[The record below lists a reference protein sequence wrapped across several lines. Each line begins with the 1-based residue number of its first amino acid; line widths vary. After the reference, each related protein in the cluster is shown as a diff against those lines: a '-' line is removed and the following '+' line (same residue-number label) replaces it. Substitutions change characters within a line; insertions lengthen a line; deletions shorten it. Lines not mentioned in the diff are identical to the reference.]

1 MDGCVK
7 MTERA
12 ISMPFSIDSSGGV
25 GYSDKLEKIWQDRV
39 LLSVMTA
46 LGERVM
52 KPNFG
57 GTVPSALFEN
67 VNDAITLIR
76 QSVQVT
82 FATWLKPLTLLSVSG
97 SVGNDSVL
105 LVEIFYNL
113 RESSQEQSVTIKTA
127 ILSRSGD
134 IILEVPN
141 G

>member
-1 MDGCVK
+1 

-12 ISMPFSIDSSGGV
+12 ISMPFSIDASGGV
-25 GYSDKLEKIWQDRV
+25 AYSEKLEKIWQDRV
-39 LLSVMTA
+39 LLAVMTNF
-46 LGERVM
+46 GERVM
-52 KPNFG
+52 RPDFG
-57 GTVPSALFEN
+57 GTVPSTLFEN
-67 VNDAITLIR
+67 VNDAISLIK

-82 FATWLKPLTLLSVSG
+82 FARWLKPLTLLSVSG
-97 SVGNDSVL
+97 YVGDDNVL
-105 LVEIFYNL
+105 MVEIFYNL